1 MICDP
6 LTKAGTHNFN
16 QRLHECMTTG
26 ILNLQPT
33 VESQMKKLSQQKLRR
48 KNAEAKAAKVE
59 EDAIETDAIEMAT
72 PQDMATE
79 KDTA

>member
-1 MICDP
+1 
-6 LTKAGTHNFN
+6 
-16 QRLHECMTTG
+16 MTTG

-59 EDAIETDAIEMAT
+59 EDAVETDAIMAT
-72 PQDMATE
+72 PQDMATD